1 MQNKLIREETTGINR
16 VAMPYPVP
24 QGWNDNKG
32 YVKTKVTEDGAQ
44 VVTRGAYNYKM
55 EKLIDSIT
63 IEAGGNSG
71 PIYLNATDERDII
84 LYVSIDKQPWTLMS
98 RTYFGRVTGKATFPR
113 YYNHTET
120 YADNTPAFALL
131 LGISPDDQGLGA
143 PTSIEEAKDIK
154 VPLTETEY
162 IRIDNGSE
170 ETATVTIHVLR
181 IWG

>member
-1 MQNKLIREETTGINR
+1 MRKNLHRDQWHI
-16 VAMPYPVP
+16 VAPG

-32 YVKTKVTEDGAQ
+32 YVQTKVTEDGAQ
-44 VVTRGAYNYKM
+44 VVTKGAYNYKM
-55 EKLIDSIT
+55 EKLVDSIT

-98 RTYFGRVTGKATFPR
+98 RTYFGRVSARANFPR
-113 YYNHTET
+113 YYDHINT
-120 YADNTPAFALL
+120 YADKTPAFALL
-131 LGISPDDQGLGA
+131 LGIDPEDQGLKA

-154 VPLTETEY
+154 APLTKTEY
-162 IRIDNGSE
+162 IWIGIVSE